1 MKKISFNQNW
11 TCNGAAVQ
19 LPHDAMIHEKRVPGH
34 ASGSAQA
41 FFPGGRYVY
50 EKTFEKPNAEHV
62 VFQFEGVYKNAKV
75 YINGKEA
82 GGAPYGYIP
91 FFVCADELLA
101 EGENTIR
108 VECENNDQPESRWYT
123 GAGIYRPVWLWTG
136 CKNAIVL
143 QHDSHWFSVDAVEKI
158 IVWGMMNGYTFQP
171 ITADSP
177 GAHHGVYN

>member
-41 FFPGGRYVY
+41 FFPGGSYVY

-101 EGENTIR
+101 EGQNTIR

-136 CKNAIVL
+136 CKNAIEPEQVKVK
-143 QHDSHWFSVDAVEKI
+143 SA
-158 IVWGMMNGYTFQP
+158 
-171 ITADSP
+171 
-177 GAHHGVYN
+177 